1 MKSKAISITVVALSL
16 ATSAA
21 LAAGFTERMQTERMT
36 ITKVDR
42 DGGRFLCAEHQRWTN
57 VSDAST
63 LAVGDIVGVDT
74 DGQGAK
80 VRVLRT
86 AAYELSSPE

>member
-42 DGGRFLCAEHQRWTN
+42 DGGRFLLAEHQR
-57 VSDAST
+57 
-63 LAVGDIVGVDT
+63 
-74 DGQGAK
+74 
-80 VRVLRT
+80 
-86 AAYELSSPE
+86 